1 MIMKTKVL
9 FVENVIPIKLL
20 EKDLSEASSANCS
33 KDKYADFE
41 KNYDKS
47 MGDQY
52 QSSTSLGQDLVHS
65 IAPNQKKELTLYEK
79 IRLPA
84 KTKNPPL
91 FRFIKLL
98 RFLLT
103 ILYQG

>member
-1 MIMKTKVL
+1 MKTKVL

-52 QSSTSLGQDLVHS
+52 QSSTSLG
-65 IAPNQKKELTLYEK
+65 
-79 IRLPA
+79 
-84 KTKNPPL
+84 
-91 FRFIKLL
+91 
-98 RFLLT
+98 
-103 ILYQG
+103 